1 MGVVCRAV
9 RGIVTNLISSLVDDC
24 DGGGGEPGEC
34 FFNVWSD
41 DAFNV
46 WSTDEFNC
54 WNG

>member
-1 MGVVCRAV
+1 MPTFVGNMV
-9 RGIVTNLISSLVDDC
+9 RVAWKMIS
-24 DGGGGEPGEC
+24 GAWKGAEPGEC
-34 FFNVWSD
+34 FYNVWSD